1 MFGLSNKIYEQ
12 IINIIKRYD
21 YKFMIFGSRARGDYK
36 ENSDIDIA
44 VLGKINERDEY
55 LIRNSFDLLDIP
67 YTIDIIFVDKG
78 IKKQLEA
85 SIRKE
90 GVEL

>member
-12 IINIIKRYD
+12 IINVIKQYN
-21 YKFMIFGSRARGDYK
+21 YKFMLFGSRARGDYK

-44 VLGKINERDEY
+44 VLGKTNERDEY

-78 IKKQLEA
+78 IRKQLEA